1 MSIEKTRS
9 STLLTILIVVTT
21 LAACSGF
28 SEKKHTP
35 INPLAIPVLLDSRAS
50 QHLIDVDIQ
59 QGKHEFFPG
68 KKSSTMGF
76 NGNYLGP
83 TIRLYKGEKT
93 RLRFHNKLAEPTTV
107 HGHGLHISGKIDGGP
122 QNVIPPQATWDIT
135 MPIIQQASTSWYHPH
150 FMGKTAEHVHAGL
163 AGLYIIEDENS
174 LALDLPKDYGVN
186 DIPIVIQDRNFVD
199 GKMATYKVSMQDIM
213 EGLREDTIII
223 NGTIAPFVK
232 VPKGLVRLRLL
243 NGSNSR
249 AYSFYLSN
257 NQPFYKVA
265 TDGGFLEAPVQI
277 SELKM
282 ASGER
287 NEIIVDM
294 STGQNIELKVKML
307 DVENNWL
314 STMFAEKR
322 SVLALQVDENLPVKG
337 TLPTK
342 LNTIDF
348 YEKNQAQAVREFRL
362 QMDMGGEGGEGDE
375 DMNENM
381 SMPENVH
388 TGAHKMGDL
397 FSINGAY
404 MTMDVINERVKL
416 GDTELWRIRAD
427 GMEHPFH
434 VHGTSFQIISQN
446 GEAPSADNR
455 GWKDVVVVGEGWT
468 EVMMRFN
475 LPASEEYPFMYHCH
489 ILEHEDGG
497 MMGQFTVQ

>member
-1 MSIEKTRS
+1 MSLEKTRF
-9 STLLTILIVVTT
+9 TTPLIILFAITT

-28 SEKKHTP
+28 SEKKYTP
-35 INPLAIPVLLDSRAS
+35 INPLTIPVLIDSRES

-59 QGKHEFFPG
+59 QGKQEFFPG
-68 KKSSTMGF
+68 KLSNTMGF
-76 NGNYLGP
+76 NGDYLGP

-93 RLRFHNKLAEPTTV
+93 RLRFHNKLSEPTTV

-122 QNVIPPQATWDIT
+122 QNVIPAQSTWDIT

-174 LALDLPKDYGVN
+174 LAVDLPKEYGVN

-199 GKMATYKVSMQDIM
+199 GKMANYSVSMQDIM

-223 NGTIAPFVK
+223 NGTIAPFIK

-249 AYSFYLSN
+249 SYTFYLSN
-257 NQPFYKVA
+257 NQPFHKIA
-265 TDGGFLEAPVQI
+265 TEGGFLETPVQI
-277 SELKM
+277 NELKM

-287 NEIIVDM
+287 NEIIVDL
-294 STGQNIELKVKML
+294 SKGQNIELKVKL
-307 DVENNWL
+307 LGVENNWL

-322 SVLALQVDENLPVKG
+322 SVLSLQVDESLSVKG
-337 TLPTK
+337 TLPAK
-342 LNTIDF
+342 LNTINF
-348 YEKNQAQAVREFRL
+348 YEKKQAQTVREFHL
-362 QMDMGGEGGEGDE
+362 QMNMGGEAD
-375 DMNENM
+375 ENM
-381 SMPENVH
+381 NMPENDH
-388 TGAHKMGDL
+388 TGAHTMGDL

-404 MTMDVINERVKL
+404 MTMGVINEEVKL
-416 GDTELWRIRAD
+416 GDTELWRIRAN

-446 GEAPSADNR
+446 GEKPSEDDR

-475 LPASEEYPFMYHCH
+475 LPASVEYPFMYHCH
-489 ILEHEDGG
+489 ILEHEDAG